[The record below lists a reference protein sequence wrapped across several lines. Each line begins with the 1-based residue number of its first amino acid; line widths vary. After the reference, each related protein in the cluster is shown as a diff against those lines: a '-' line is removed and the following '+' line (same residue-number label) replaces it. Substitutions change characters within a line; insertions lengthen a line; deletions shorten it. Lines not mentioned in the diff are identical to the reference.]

1 MKHMK
6 ILFTGFEPF
15 ENSTLNPS
23 QEVLNILG
31 TEIFTRGEIRTCL
44 LPVDTTSAPGIL
56 LANIEECLPDAVIC
70 LGQATGRS
78 SISLEKVAINQLDFR
93 IPDNQGNQI
102 RSKLIQE
109 SGQDAYFA
117 SLPLE
122 FLHDRMS
129 AAEIPCEISYT
140 AGTYLCNQVFYTL
153 MHHIRSNQLSLL
165 GGFIHFP
172 ALPQQ
177 IAQAGKNLPSMS
189 LDLDIK
195 ATHLIIQ
202 SLGRNSRSSTLTD

>member
-1 MKHMK
+1 MKF
-6 ILFTGFEPF
+6 LLTGFEPF

-23 QEVLNILG
+23 QEVLNKLS
-31 TEIFTRGEIRTCL
+31 TDTLASAEIKTCL
-44 LPVDTTSAPGIL
+44 LPVETMTAPGIL
-56 LANIEECLPDAVIC
+56 LRRIQEVSPDAVIC
-70 LGQATGRS
+70 MGQASGRT

-93 IPDNQGNQI
+93 IPDNQGNQVH
-102 RSKLIQE
+102 SKLIQE
-109 SGQDAYFA
+109 FGQDAYFA

-122 FLHDRMS
+122 FLHERLS
-129 AAEIPCEISYT
+129 EGEIPCEISYT

-153 MHHIRSNQLSLL
+153 MHHIRSNDLSII

-189 LDLDIK
+189 LEMDIK
-195 ATHLIIQ
+195 AMHLIIQ
-202 SLGRNSRSSTLTD
+202 SLG

>member
-1 MKHMK
+1 MK
-6 ILFTGFEPF
+6 ILLTCFEPF

-31 TEIFTRGEIRTCL
+31 TEIFARAEIRTCL
-44 LPVDTTSAPGIL
+44 LPVDTYSAPGIL
-56 LANIEECLPDAVIC
+56 LEIIKKCLPDAVIC
-70 LGQATGRS
+70 MGQASGRS

-102 RSKLIQE
+102 HSKQIQE
-109 SGQDAYFA
+109 FGQDAYFA

-122 FLHDRMS
+122 FLHERLS

-153 MHHIRSNQLSLL
+153 MHHIRTNQLSLI

-189 LDLDIK
+189 LEMDIK
-195 ATHLIIQ
+195 AIHLIIQ
-202 SLGRNSRSSTLTD
+202 SLE

>member
-1 MKHMK
+1 MK

-23 QEVLNILG
+23 QEVLNHLDSESFVRHVIK
-31 TEIFTRGEIRTCL
+31 TCL
-44 LPVDTTSAPGIL
+44 LPVDTMSAPNIL
-56 LANIEECLPDAVIC
+56 LRKIDEVSPDIVIC

-93 IPDNQGNQI
+93 IPDNQGNQVH
-102 RSKLIQE
+102 SKVIE
-109 SGQDAYFA
+109 EYGQDAYFA

-122 FLHDRMS
+122 LLHECLS
-129 AAEIPCEISYT
+129 AAGIPCEISFS

-153 MHHIRSNQLSLL
+153 MHHIRSDQPSIL
-165 GGFIHFP
+165 GGFLHFP

-177 IAQAGKNLPSMS
+177 VVQAGKNLPSMS
-189 LDLDIK
+189 LEMDLNAI
-195 ATHLIIQ
+195 HLIIGSLSDVLDPQ
-202 SLGRNSRSSTLTD
+202 S

>member
-1 MKHMK
+1 MR
-6 ILFTGFEPF
+6 ILLTGFEPF

-23 QEVLNILG
+23 QEVLNKLG
-31 TEIFTRGEIRTCL
+31 TEIFTRAEIRTCL
-44 LPVDTTSAPGIL
+44 LPVDTNSAPEIL
-56 LANIEECLPDAVIC
+56 LKMIVEVSPDAVIC
-70 LGQATGRS
+70 MGQASGRS

-93 IPDNQGNQI
+93 IPDNQGNQVH
-102 RSKLIQE
+102 SKLIE
-109 SGQDAYFA
+109 EFGQDAYFA

-122 FLHDRMS
+122 FLHKRLS
-129 AAEIPCEISYT
+129 EAEIPCEISYS

-153 MHHIRSNQLSLL
+153 MHHIRSIQLSMI

-189 LDLDIK
+189 LEMDIK
-195 ATHLIIQ
+195 AMHFIIQ
-202 SLGRNSRSSTLTD
+202 SWG